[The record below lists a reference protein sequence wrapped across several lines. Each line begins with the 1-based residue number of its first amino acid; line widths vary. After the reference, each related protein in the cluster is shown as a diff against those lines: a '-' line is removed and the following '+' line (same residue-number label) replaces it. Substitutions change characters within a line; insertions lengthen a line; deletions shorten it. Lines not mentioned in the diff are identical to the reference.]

1 MKLKNSISSYRI
13 GYEMQVTEF
22 LGEWN
27 GQNHYATTIFNV
39 TDNGTIKHI
48 ILSER
53 PKDFKKKES
62 ARNKG

>member
-1 MKLKNSISSYRI
+1 
-13 GYEMQVTEF
+13 MQVTEF
-22 LGEWN
+22 LGECQ
-27 GQNHYATTIFNV
+27 GQNHYATTIFNE
-39 TDNGTIKHI
+39 TDNRTVKHI

>member
-1 MKLKNSISSYRI
+1 
-13 GYEMQVTEF
+13 MQVTEF

-53 PKDFKKKES
+53 PVNFKKKES